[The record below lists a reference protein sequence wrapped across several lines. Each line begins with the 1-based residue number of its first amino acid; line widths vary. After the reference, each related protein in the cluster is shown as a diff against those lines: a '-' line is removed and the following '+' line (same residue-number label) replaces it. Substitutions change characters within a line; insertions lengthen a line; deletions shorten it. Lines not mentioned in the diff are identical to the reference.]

1 MEYLRF
7 LLVMILDVLASAGL
21 SYGLFKYL
29 TNGMG
34 NSTGDLGVG
43 VAAVVVSIIAFVF
56 LVVLVGFVLY
66 SLIM

>member
-1 MEYLRF
+1 
-7 LLVMILDVLASAGL
+7 
-21 SYGLFKYL
+21 
-29 TNGMG
+29 MG